1 MVKFVNCLQRSKGV
15 GKPLAFVSGVL
26 TSMEAECVYKGEGFN
41 LIFIFLEERIGLL

>member
-15 GKPLAFVSGVL
+15 GKPLAFLSVL